1 MGVTT
6 TYKPDISAV
15 EYPIMDTHPKSSEEL
30 LIEAVEND
38 PDFWNNDLDDAEDMG
53 SKYGNSMSIIPHLE
67 LYFTLLIAIRQTN

>member
-6 TYKPDISAV
+6 TYKPDISAA

-30 LIEAVEND
+30 LIEAAEND

-53 SKYGNSMSIIPHLE
+53 SKYGNSMSIITHLE
-67 LYFTLLIAIRQTN
+67 LYFTLLIAIRQAN